1 MQLKIGNILIN
12 EDDFF
17 PVIVKAST
25 QIGTYVKGYNVDMKN
40 VWKPTVNEG
49 LETKMKSDNVM
60 GIYAVCVKQNTSLV

>member
-25 QIGTYVKGYNVDMKN
+25 QIGTYLKGYNVDLKK
-40 VWKPTVNEG
+40 V
-49 LETKMKSDNVM
+49 
-60 GIYAVCVKQNTSLV
+60 